1 MDWLSTLFVGE
12 GIAHSV
18 LTIALVV
25 AVGTFLGK
33 HIKFKGIS
41 LGITWILFVG
51 IVASHFGMRIDH
63 DLLSFAKEFGL
74 ILFVYSIGLQVG
86 PSFFSSFK
94 KGGMV
99 LVGLG
104 ALNVLFAVAVTIA
117 IHYVTGEPMPTMTG
131 VMSGAV
137 TNTPGLGAAQT
148 IYGDTVGQ
156 DEVYS
161 SIASG
166 YAVAYPMGV
175 VGVILSI
182 IILRALWK
190 VKLDKEAEKT
200 AQNSDVEHAAI
211 LSLEF
216 TNPNLDGMKVS
227 EIGHLINQTFIISR
241 IRHADNSIQIAAG
254 ESRLTLGDKLLVIT
268 NETDQDA
275 IMALLGGPTK
285 DLKAGDWVKF
295 DNQFVSRKVM
305 ITKSQFNGHTI
316 KSLHLRN
323 NYGVNITR
331 VYRAGLDLVATP
343 DLELQF
349 GDRLVVVGT
358 EAACAAV
365 GDLVGNSTKQ
375 LREPN
380 LVAIFI
386 GVVLGVILGSIPIA
400 MPGLSEP
407 VKLGLAGGP
416 LIVAIIMSRFGPHFK
431 VRTYTT
437 VSANLMLREIGIS
450 LFLASVGLGA
460 GETFVPSIVTGGY
473 WWILYGVLI
482 TMVPVIVVGLLSRWL
497 LHLNFYT
504 IIGMLAGSNSNPIAL
519 AYANSLSSNDA
530 VSVSYSTVY
539 PFAMFLRVLV
549 AQLLVLF

>member
-1 MDWLSTLFVGE
+1 MDWLSTLFIGE

-18 LTIALVV
+18 LTIALVI
-25 AVGTFLGK
+25 AIGTFLGK

-41 LGITWILFVG
+41 LGITWILFMG
-51 IVASHFGMRIDH
+51 IVASHFGMRIDST
-63 DLLSFAKEFGL
+63 LLTFAKEFGL

-94 KGGMV
+94 KGGMT

-104 ALNVLFAVAVTIA
+104 ALNVLFAVLVTIA
-117 IHYVTGEPMPTMTG
+117 IHYITKEPMSTMTG

-148 IYGDTVGQ
+148 VFSDTMGYN
-156 DEVYS
+156 DP

-175 VGVILSI
+175 VGVILSMI
-182 IILRALWK
+182 IIRGIFK
-190 VKLDKEAEKT
+190 IKLDKEDRATSTSSPAEHT
-200 AQNSDVEHAAI
+200 AR
-211 LSLEF
+211 LSIEF
-216 TNPNLDGMKVS
+216 TNPNFNGLKVS
-227 EIGHLINQTFIISR
+227 EIGKFINRSFIISR
-241 IRHADNSIQIAAG
+241 IRHADNTIQIASG
-254 ESRLTLGDKLLVIT
+254 ESRLTIGDKLFVTTSEADQEAIT
-268 NETDQDA
+268 T
-275 IMALLGGPTK
+275 LLGKPAK
-285 DLKAGDWVKF
+285 DMKAGDWVKL
-295 DNQFVSRKVM
+295 DSQLVSRKVM
-305 ITKSQFNGHTI
+305 ITKSKFNGHTI
-316 KSLHLRN
+316 GSLHLRN
-323 NYGVNITR
+323 NYGVNVTR
-331 VYRAGLDLVATP
+331 VYRAGVDLIASP

-358 EAACAAV
+358 EAACASV
-365 GDLVGNSTKQ
+365 GELMGNSTKQ

-380 LVAIFI
+380 LVAIFV
-386 GVVLGVILGSIPIA
+386 GVVLGVILGSIPITF
-400 MPGLSEP
+400 PGLSQP

-416 LIVAIIMSRFGPHFK
+416 LIVAIVMSRFGPHFR

-460 GETFVPSIVTGGY
+460 GETFVESIVAGGY
-473 WWILYGVLI
+473 WWVLYGVLI
-482 TMVPVIVVGLLSRWL
+482 TMIPVIIVGVLSRWVL
-497 LHLNFYT
+497 KLNYYS
-504 IIGMLAGSNSNPIAL
+504 IIGMLAGSNCNPIAL

-530 VSVSYSTVY
+530 SSVSYSTVY

-549 AQLLVLF
+549 AQLLVLM